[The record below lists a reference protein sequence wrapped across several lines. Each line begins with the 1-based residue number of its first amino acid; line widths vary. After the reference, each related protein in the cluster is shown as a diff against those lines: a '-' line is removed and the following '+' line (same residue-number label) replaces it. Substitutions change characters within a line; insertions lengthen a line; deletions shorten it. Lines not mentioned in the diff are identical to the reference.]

1 MEIITKV
8 ICKVCKGTI
17 VEKITVKYGE
27 SNGVIGPGYNTQKYV
42 VSEGFSCKYCGI
54 KYESTHTNHL
64 IHTDLKN
71 SEIYDVVMNSSEH
84 EIKRHLSPGEFL
96 SGDGNPPDK
105 ELEEAV
111 YNSYPKIYIRHS
123 FRKDRFSRE
132 INYYLVK
139 TKNGLKLVDDSVKY
153 KDGNKK
159 KVTHIGNLKLTKPTT
174 STEKVQYQEKIPK
187 NAIPATIAFVLDENF
202 KRHLIAIPTD
212 IIEK

>member
-8 ICKVCKGTI
+8 PCKVCKGTI
-17 VEKITVKYGE
+17 IEKISVKYGE

-71 SEIYDVVMNSSEH
+71 SEICDIVMNSSEH

-111 YNSYPKIYIRHS
+111 YNSYPKIYIQHS
-123 FRKDRFSRE
+123 GRKSRLSKE

-139 TKNGLKLVDDSVKY
+139 KKHWLDLINDGVKY

-159 KVTHIGNLKLTKPTT
+159 KVTHIGNVKLTKPTI

-187 NAIPATIAFVLDENF
+187 NAIPATLVFVIDENF
-202 KRHLIAIPTD
+202 KKHYFYIPTSA
-212 IIEK
+212 IEA